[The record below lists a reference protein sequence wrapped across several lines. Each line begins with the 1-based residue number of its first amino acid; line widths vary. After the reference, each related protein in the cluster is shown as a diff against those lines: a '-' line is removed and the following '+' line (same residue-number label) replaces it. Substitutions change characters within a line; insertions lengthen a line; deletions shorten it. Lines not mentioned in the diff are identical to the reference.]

1 MAIYLLIS
9 QLPTWAT
16 TVIVEVVIGDKKSRP
31 CLLTKKEGK
40 DMKCLVSCFISCF
53 CYVWGDTTYMLYL
66 IIYKDDHV
74 VIYWRKMF

>member
-31 CLLTKKEGK
+31 CLLTNHA
-40 DMKCLVSCFISCF
+40 LFPVSVMS
-53 CYVWGDTTYMLYL
+53 GDT
-66 IIYKDDHV
+66 IY
-74 VIYWRKMF
+74 VILDYI